1 MAKKIKTYEQI
12 VEMANKKPLTVK
24 QFDDY
29 FQPIEIEDGNRYI
42 IDFQDEAARVA
53 EENTIVV
60 KDNTTKKPYQHVWT
74 VVDGDS

>member
-29 FQPIEIEDGNRYI
+29 F
-42 IDFQDEAARVA
+42 
-53 EENTIVV
+53 
-60 KDNTTKKPYQHVWT
+60 
-74 VVDGDS
+74 